1 MAECATRLIGP
12 GHPFP
17 LERID
22 RALELFRDLSS
33 SEAAPVLLH
42 GDLHPD
48 NILAADRE
56 PWLAIDPKGV
66 IGEPAWEAGPLLM
79 NILPSPPDPRVMRS
93 ILTRTVDQL
102 AHELKMDRA
111 RLAACAMVRLVL
123 SAFWTVEDHGHEHD
137 WEDVIIAAQILEDMT
152 G

>member
-123 SAFWTVEDHGHEHD
+123 SAFWTVEDHGYD
-137 WEDVIIAAQILEDMT
+137 WEDVIAATQILENMT